1 MAARKKHAKT
11 MAKKHFS
18 KEVFDM
24 CWSTE
29 SEAMPLVETPTS
41 MTSAEPHYSSQTF
54 EMCWD
59 VEPNP
64 VPTVNALVKASS
76 VNAPAKASSAK
87 QHYGGEAFMTAPAPR
102 QYDLCCNDVPSLSKV
117 ASVSAITVD
126 ADTLPV

>member
-76 VNAPAKASSAK
+76 AK

-126 ADTLPV
+126 AATLLV